1 MLDSGLLSKNFIGRD
16 GFIWWIGQVPD
27 AKVWKGNI
35 PTLPQ
40 SGTGTLPG
48 FKDRVKVR
56 ILGYHTANLKNLPD
70 EDLPWALVMLPTTS
84 GSGSGSNAITP
95 RFSGGE
101 FVFGFFLD
109 GDNGQQPVIIG
120 ILGNSSQT
128 ILSKSIPSVGFK
140 PFSGNTSSEKSI
152 PSYGLRESKAIE
164 NDRNVNPT
172 PTLASIDTGSTGG
185 QSSATISATGSDA
198 SKPANQESSRGTAD
212 IKTSHQEVQ
221 QDDNPTFQTA
231 TACKDSKK
239 QVNGIQLALKNLVR
253 FIQSLQ
259 KYYDSYVN
267 PITNQIIDLP
277 NKVEKVS
284 QVIAGYVKDILNSV
298 RADVLDKVN
307 NGVKNTISKLKPTQQ
322 MRAGEEQETAID
334 AISCVFNKVIDGL
347 LNLIKDFINSALGKL
362 LSAAQCLVESMI
374 AALMDAVIAPIQ
386 NALSI
391 ILAPLQSLLGG
402 ATSIITG
409 IANAMNFVS
418 SLSSFLS
425 CEKEDKCPD
434 NNTWSWLDGPQPESA
449 SGFANVVD
457 SIGSFPSRG
466 LSELAANNEF
476 FKGTGNLGTLATGS
490 CTPGLNNCG
499 PPVVEVF
506 GGGGTG
512 ALLNAII
519 SPNGEIL
526 AVDIVSR
533 GFDYYTNP
541 FIYFS
546 DACGNGTGA
555 KAVAEVGTDGNECGK
570 LLKIRVIDGGGGYLT
585 SPNGSQGSE
594 GETLVGVGSDARSLL
609 LLDGEPLTVSSDTF
623 GFEQFNLVGTESGI
637 STTALAAATEPQCT
651 EIPVTPNIP
660 MSVLGGM
667 TITVPPKTCIFVPKN
682 SEEIVGLPT
691 DFTKKENLYCFPTG
705 ATIRVPK
712 GLEPDAPPAAGP
724 VGATTSPTQ
733 GPTQGP
739 TSTLRQTPTTLPSPP
754 AYTACV
760 TLDEVL
766 ITNTGINYNSTDE
779 IVITPDIGAEL
790 KPLFDPYG
798 RLIKVKVLNRGRCLQ
813 ERPILTIP
821 SETGVNAQL
830 FPILSSETVTK
841 EELQTRGYD
850 PGKLV
855 SVIDCVGK
863 VNG

>member
-1 MLDSGLLSKNFIGRD
+1 
-16 GFIWWIGQVPD
+16 
-27 AKVWKGNI
+27 
-35 PTLPQ
+35 
-40 SGTGTLPG
+40 
-48 FKDRVKVR
+48 
-56 ILGYHTANLKNLPD
+56 
-70 EDLPWALVMLPTTS
+70 
-84 GSGSGSNAITP
+84 
-95 RFSGGE
+95 
-101 FVFGFFLD
+101 
-109 GDNGQQPVIIG
+109 
-120 ILGNSSQT
+120 
-128 ILSKSIPSVGFK
+128 
-140 PFSGNTSSEKSI
+140 
-152 PSYGLRESKAIE
+152 
-164 NDRNVNPT
+164 
-172 PTLASIDTGSTGG
+172 
-185 QSSATISATGSDA
+185 
-198 SKPANQESSRGTAD
+198 
-212 IKTSHQEVQ
+212 
-221 QDDNPTFQTA
+221 
-231 TACKDSKK
+231 
-239 QVNGIQLALKNLVR
+239 
-253 FIQSLQ
+253 
-259 KYYDSYVN
+259 
-267 PITNQIIDLP
+267 
-277 NKVEKVS
+277 
-284 QVIAGYVKDILNSV
+284 
-298 RADVLDKVN
+298 
-307 NGVKNTISKLKPTQQ
+307 
-322 MRAGEEQETAID
+322 
-334 AISCVFNKVIDGL
+334 
-347 LNLIKDFINSALGKL
+347 
-362 LSAAQCLVESMI
+362 
-374 AALMDAVIAPIQ
+374 
-386 NALSI
+386 
-391 ILAPLQSLLGG
+391 
-402 ATSIITG
+402 
-409 IANAMNFVS
+409 
-418 SLSSFLS
+418 
-425 CEKEDKCPD
+425 
-434 NNTWSWLDGPQPESA
+434 
-449 SGFANVVD
+449 
-457 SIGSFPSRG
+457 
-466 LSELAANNEF
+466 
-476 FKGTGNLGTLATGS
+476 LGTLATGS

-733 GPTQGP
+733 GPT
-739 TSTLRQTPTTLPSPP
+739 STLRQTPTTLPSPP